1 MAAPARGTGGE
12 LGELVLNHTAG
23 LADGL
28 AEFTDAGF
36 AELASGRLTGDHK
49 RQIENSFP
57 EALKNFHIRYALRD
71 GTAGSSGAPI
81 APTGGDLFIGK
92 LHLEKDLLHRCLVNQ
107 ERASDPPHAAR
118 RAAAQIRAPRH
129 PAQASER
136 VTPAAPLFVVSAN

>member
-107 ERASDPPHAAR
+107 ERE
-118 RAAAQIRAPRH
+118 Q
-129 PAQASER
+129 AQAIHRTQREGPPRRYER
-136 VTPAAPLFVVSAN
+136 HAIRRRHQNA